1 MANHTIVLR
10 KEIGQLY
17 PVLKDARG
25 RVIDGLHRKAS
36 SKEWREERL
45 PQIDSEEKYL
55 IARLL
60 ANDNRR
66 IVPEQE
72 IAEVMNGLAAI
83 HKKEGVPRGEITEK
97 VAEAT
102 GYSRTRVEALL
113 RAEYKRPYHETPI
126 PRVSTDK
133 TVGAI
138 ESTAEQIVKT
148 IRGVARDPDLTPQDK
163 EFILAEVRKQTRTGL
178 PDAIVSH
185 VKLVKQLNRSGETSP
200 QRTVVLVKGQWTLD
214 NLRRATEN
222 FLLTNWKT
230 AKELSP
236 QQKRDART
244 LLVHVED
251 HARAWLRAIDST
263 QEVN

>member
-1 MANHTIVLR
+1 LADNTIVL
-10 KEIGQLY
+10 KDEIGQLY
-17 PVLKDARG
+17 PVLKDSRG

-66 IVPEQE
+66 IVPERE
-72 IAEVMNGLAAI
+72 VAEAMNGLAAI
-83 HKKEGVPRGEITEK
+83 YKKVGIQRGAITER
-97 VAEAT
+97 VAKAT
-102 GYSRTRVEALL
+102 GYSTSRVEALL
-113 RAEYKRPYHETPI
+113 KAEYKRPYSETPGA
-126 PRVSTDK
+126 RVSTDK

-138 ESTAEQIVKT
+138 ESTAEHIVKT
-148 IRGVARDPDLTPQDK
+148 VRSVARDPDLTPQDK
-163 EFILAEVRKQTRTGL
+163 EFILAEVRKQTKTRL
-178 PDAIVSH
+178 PDAIETH
-185 VKLVKQLNRSGETSP
+185 VKLVKRLNGKGETP
-200 QRTVVLVKGQWTLD
+200 HQRTVVSVKGQWTLD
-214 NLRRATEN
+214 NLRRAAEN

-236 QQKRDART
+236 QQRRDART

-251 HARAWLRAIDST
+251 HAKAWLRAIDSA